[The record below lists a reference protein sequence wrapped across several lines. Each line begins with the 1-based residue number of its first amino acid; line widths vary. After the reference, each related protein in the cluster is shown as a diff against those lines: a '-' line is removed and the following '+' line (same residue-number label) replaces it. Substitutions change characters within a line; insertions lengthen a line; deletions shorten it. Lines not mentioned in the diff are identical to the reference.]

1 MKLMWFLSGIVQ
13 SSAIAG
19 VGLIVWS
26 ARDFF
31 KGNYLDGGLRERE
44 EQKKIVCVLYLY
56 IRSWAVWSAGGFL
69 LVKCHV

>member
-44 EQKKIVCVLYLY
+44 EQEKN
-56 IRSWAVWSAGGFL
+56 
-69 LVKCHV
+69 